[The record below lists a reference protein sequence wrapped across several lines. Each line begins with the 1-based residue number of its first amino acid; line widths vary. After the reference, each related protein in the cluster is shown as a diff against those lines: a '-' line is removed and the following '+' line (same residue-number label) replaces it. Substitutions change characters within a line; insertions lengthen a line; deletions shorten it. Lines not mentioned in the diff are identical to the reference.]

1 MDYNEHWE
9 HQHKAEHTDSALNV
23 TEGVE
28 AQPVVNPNF
37 HRKRRPTLTVDQYVE
52 GILAGNI
59 TVLSQAIT
67 LVESNR
73 PEHYEQAQ
81 QIIER
86 CLPHSGNSIRVGI
99 TGVPGAG
106 KSTFI
111 EAIGGMVTSLG
122 HRLAVLAIDPSSE
135 RSGGSIL
142 GDKTRMESISSN
154 PDVFIR
160 PSPSAGSLGGV
171 ARKTRET
178 VILCE
183 AAGFDTIYIETVG
196 VGQSETAVHS
206 MVDIFMLLQ
215 ISGAGDELQ
224 GIKRGIMEMADMVV
238 ITKADGENL
247 TKAKLA
253 KRQIENAL
261 HLFPEPDS
269 GWRPQV
275 LTSSAVDG
283 SGLQEVWTGVTDFIA
298 FTRRNGFFLANRN
311 RQSKYWMYESINEA
325 LRNSFYRDPH
335 IEAELPRFERKVLES
350 RMSSFIAAKELLNL
364 YFGDLKREA

>member
-1 MDYNEHWE
+1 
-9 HQHKAEHTDSALNV
+9 
-23 TEGVE
+23 
-28 AQPVVNPNF
+28 
-37 HRKRRPTLTVDQYVE
+37 
-52 GILAGNI
+52 
-59 TVLSQAIT
+59 
-67 LVESNR
+67 
-73 PEHYEQAQ
+73 
-81 QIIER
+81 
-86 CLPHSGNSIRVGI
+86 
-99 TGVPGAG
+99 
-106 KSTFI
+106 
-111 EAIGGMVTSLG
+111 
-122 HRLAVLAIDPSSE
+122 
-135 RSGGSIL
+135 
-142 GDKTRMESISSN
+142 
-154 PDVFIR
+154 
-160 PSPSAGSLGGV
+160 
-171 ARKTRET
+171 
-178 VILCE
+178 
-183 AAGFDTIYIETVG
+183 
-196 VGQSETAVHS
+196 

-298 FTRRNGFFLANRN
+298 FTRRNGFFRANRN

-335 IEAELPRFERKVLES
+335 IEA
-350 RMSSFIAAKELLNL
+350 
-364 YFGDLKREA
+364 